1 MPDKCDR
8 EAPGGAPDQSATS
21 SDTPDEPDGTEPST
35 QTAGRAPFEPAAP
48 ATPSNGAPSV
58 GGARRS
64 PLFRFLSYVR
74 PHLWLVAGG
83 AFMGVLKF
91 TLPLIFP
98 LAFKYVIDVLLMP
111 QPKLDHYNAMFD
123 RICASLALTLGFG
136 VTPIGKLEA
145 LSAAMFAIFVVQAIA
160 TYFRNYWA
168 SMAGHRLIFDLRY
181 ALFLHMQRLS
191 HSFFDRNTS
200 GGIVARFISDI
211 ASAQNFVG
219 SGMINTWMDA
229 ASLGAVLYLMFEL
242 DVRLAWISLIIVP
255 FYVAVIRVL
264 SPRIK
269 EASHNLQETVED
281 FSGELQE
288 RVAGVA
294 TVKSFARE
302 TEEARRFYKRTTQL
316 YNLTIRNVRLAST
329 HQMFGEFIGRAAP
342 MIVVWAGAIFI
353 LHHRMT
359 VGTMVAFFGLLGSLY
374 LPLQRYSELSIIV
387 ATSLAAIERIFN
399 LFDETPEVADRPGAT
414 DLRVARGEVVCEH
427 VSFAY
432 QPLDGGE
439 PRTVLSDINLNV
451 RAGTT
456 VALVGRSGAGKTT
469 LAGLIPRFYEPTA
482 GRIMIDGVDI
492 AGVTLNSL
500 RRQIGIV
507 PQDAV
512 LFSASI
518 RENVQYGRPGA
529 GDAEVWA
536 ALESANIRD
545 FVETLPAR
553 LDTLIGE
560 GGIKPST
567 GQRQRLALA
576 RAFLKNPPILILD
589 EATSGLDSE
598 VENLIHDAVRRLMKG
613 RTSFLIAHRLAS
625 AVDADV
631 IVVLDGGRLVE
642 AGRHADLLERGG
654 VYAQLYNEQ
663 ARKLLLFDEHISR
676 RPGSLM
682 PERAGGVRT

>member
-1 MPDKCDR
+1 
-8 EAPGGAPDQSATS
+8 
-21 SDTPDEPDGTEPST
+21 
-35 QTAGRAPFEPAAP
+35 
-48 ATPSNGAPSV
+48 
-58 GGARRS
+58 
-64 PLFRFLSYVR
+64 
-74 PHLWLVAGG
+74 
-83 AFMGVLKF
+83 MGVLKF

-98 LAFKYVIDVLLMP
+98 LAFKYVIDVLLLP

-123 RICASLALTLGFG
+123 RMCTWIALTLGLG
-136 VTPIGKLEA
+136 ATPVGKLEA
-145 LSAAMFAIFVVQAIA
+145 LAAAMFAIFAVQAVA

-269 EASHNLQETVED
+269 EASHDLQETVEE

-302 TEEARRFYKRTTQL
+302 KEEARRFHDRTTEL

-342 MIVVWAGAIFI
+342 MMVVWAGAIFI

-399 LFDETPEVADRPGAT
+399 LFDEIPEVADRPGASE
-414 DLRVARGEVVCEH
+414 LRVTRGEVLCEQ

-439 PRTVLSDINLNV
+439 PRTVLSDVNLQV

-469 LAGLIPRFYEPTA
+469 LAGLIPRFYEPSA
-482 GRIMIDGVDI
+482 GRILIDGVDI

-529 GDAEVWA
+529 SDPEVWA

-631 IVVLDGGRLVE
+631 IVVLDGGRMVE
-642 AGRHADLLERGG
+642 TGRHADLLECGG

-663 ARKLLLFDEHISR
+663 ARKLLLFDEHTNR
-676 RPGSLM
+676 RAGSLM
-682 PERAGGVRT
+682 AERAGGVRT

>member
-1 MPDKCDR
+1 MPDKSDR
-8 EAPGGAPDQSATS
+8 EATTGAPDQSATT
-21 SDTPDEPDGTEPST
+21 SDPPDEPDGT
-35 QTAGRAPFEPAAP
+35 
-48 ATPSNGAPSV
+48 APSSTAPSQ
-58 GGARRS
+58 GGVKRS

-111 QPKLDHYNAMFD
+111 QPKLDQYNAMFD
-123 RICASLALTLGFG
+123 RMCTWIALTLGVG
-136 VTPIGKLEA
+136 ATPVGKLEA
-145 LSAAMFAIFVVQAIA
+145 LSAAMFAIFAVQAVA

-200 GGIVARFISDI
+200 GGIVARFTSDI

-269 EASHNLQETVED
+269 KASHDLQETVEE

-302 TEEARRFYKRTTQL
+302 TEEARRFHDRTTQL

-342 MIVVWAGAIFI
+342 MMVVWAGAIFI

-359 VGTMVAFFGLLGSLY
+359 IGTMVAFFGLLGSLY

-414 DLRVARGEVVCEH
+414 DLRVTHGEVLCEQ

-432 QPLDGGE
+432 QPLDGGAA
-439 PRTVLSDINLNV
+439 RTVLSDVNLDV
-451 RAGTT
+451 HAGTT

-469 LAGLIPRFYEPTA
+469 LAGLIPRFYEPSA
-482 GRIMIDGVDI
+482 GRILIDGVDI

-529 GDAEVWA
+529 SDAEVWA

-545 FVETLPAR
+545 FVETLPAA

-631 IVVLDGGRLVE
+631 IVVLDGGRMVE
-642 AGRHADLLERGG
+642 TGRHAELLERGG

-682 PERAGGVRT
+682 AERAGGVRT